1 MRRVALLVSVMA
13 LCVLAAPPA
22 MAHVQV
28 IPTEA
33 APGDAVMFQVLV
45 PGETEART
53 VEVAVQI
60 PQGVLPFS
68 FEDTP
73 GWERQMEMADDGS
86 IETVRWTGRLAV
98 DGFVRFAFLAAT
110 PEQEGDIAWRAVQTY
125 DNGEEA
131 AWVGEPESDNP
142 AAVTAISESAPRQ
155 NAGGESAA
163 PADAGAGGGEEEP
176 TAEPTA
182 TATAAAATG
191 GGDDDGGGGG
201 NTLAIVL
208 GAAGLLLGG
217 AALVVALRRGGGT
230 GGSGGAG
237 GPPKPAVE
245 KEAW

>member
-45 PGETEART
+45 PGETEAST
-53 VEVAVQI
+53 VEVSVQI
-60 PQGVLPFS
+60 PRGVLPFS

-73 GWERQMEMADDGS
+73 GWRRQMEMADDGS
-86 IETVRWTGRLAV
+86 IESVRWTGKLAP

-110 PEQEGDIAWRAVQTY
+110 PEQEGEIAWRAVQTY

-131 AWVGEPESDNP
+131 AWVGEAESENP
-142 AAVTAISESAPRQ
+142 AAITTISESAARQ

-163 PADAGAGGGEEEP
+163 PAEGGGGEEGGGEEAAP
-176 TAEPTA
+176 EA
-182 TATAAAATG
+182 TATAAPAAAATTG
-191 GGDDDGGGGG
+191 GEDDGGGS
-201 NTLAIVL
+201 NTVAIVL
-208 GAAGLLLGG
+208 GAGGLLLGA
-217 AALVVALRRGGGT
+217 AALVVALRRGGGG
-230 GGSGGAG
+230 GGSGG

-245 KEAW
+245 REAW